1 MSGTKRRGAG
11 EGSVYKG
18 PDGRWRGAVD
28 LGWDNGKRV
37 RKYLSGR
44 TQNEVLAKVRAARQ
58 DVEHGVESDA
68 NMTVEKWLRHWL
80 ATVVDGRVGS
90 DNTRANYEQ
99 VVRVHLVPQLGKVR
113 LDKLTPER
121 VDRLLAAKASEGK
134 AKSTVN
140 RIRSVLADALN
151 FAQGRG
157 LVARNVAALSVMP
170 KLDPPA
176 PRRSMTPD
184 EARALM
190 VAAKDERLEALV
202 LVGLVVGLRPGE
214 LTGLLWSDLELDAT
228 PPTLTV
234 SGAMKREVVRQGKR
248 YEGYELNR
256 GAVKRSTAG
265 QRTAALPP
273 IAVDALRAHRA
284 RQAAERLAAGELWE
298 DQGLVFSSEVGT
310 PLDPSNVRRT
320 FRRVATRA
328 GLDARF
334 PYLLRHTAVSLLI
347 DAGAGIEEVAD
358 LLGDDPRT
366 LYRHYRHKV
375 RPVAEAATRMQ
386 DVLAPAKR

>member
-1 MSGTKRRGAG
+1 MTKGKRRGAG
-11 EGSVYKG
+11 EGTVYKG

-28 LGWDNGKRV
+28 LGWQDGKRI

-58 DVEHGVESDA
+58 DLEHGIEADP
-68 NMTVEKWLRHWL
+68 NMTVEKWLAHWL
-80 ATVVDGRVGS
+80 VTVVDGRVGS
-90 DNTRANYEQ
+90 DNTRKNYEQ

-121 VDRLLAAKASEGK
+121 VDRLLAAKAAEGK

-170 KLDPPA
+170 KLDPPEA
-176 PRRSMTPD
+176 RRSMTPE

-190 VAAKDERLEALV
+190 AAARGERLEGLV
-202 LVGLVVGLRPGE
+202 VIGLVVGLRPGE
-214 LTGLLWSDLELDAT
+214 LAGLLWSDLELDAT

-234 SGAMKREVVRQGKR
+234 SGALKREPSPNGK
-248 YEGYELNR
+248 GYELNR

-265 QRTAALPP
+265 QRTMALPP

-284 RQAAERLAAGELWE
+284 RHAAERLAAGELWE
-298 DQGLVFSSEVGT
+298 DQGLVFSSEIGT

-320 FRRVATRA
+320 FRRVATKA

-334 PYLLRHTAVSLLI
+334 PYLLRHTAVSLLV

-366 LYRHYRHKV
+366 LYRHYRHKG
-375 RPVAEAATRMQ
+375 RPVAEAAIRMQ
-386 DVLAPAKR
+386 DVLAPTAR

>member
-1 MSGTKRRGAG
+1 MTKGKRRGAG
-11 EGSVYKG
+11 EGAVYKG

-58 DVEHGVESDA
+58 DLEHGIESDA

-80 ATVVDGRVGS
+80 ATVVDGRVSS

-99 VVRVHLVPQLGKVR
+99 VVRVHLVPQLGKLR

-121 VDRLLAAKASEGK
+121 VDRLLAAKAADGK

-176 PRRSMTPD
+176 ARRSMTPD

-190 VAAKDERLEALV
+190 AAAKGERLEGLV
-202 LVGLVVGLRPGE
+202 VVGLVVGLRPGE
-214 LTGLLWSDLELDAT
+214 LTGLLWSDLELDGT

-234 SGAMKREVVRQGKR
+234 SGALKREPSREGK
-248 YEGYELNR
+248 GYELNR

-265 QRTAALPP
+265 RRTVALPP
-273 IAVDALRAHRA
+273 VAVDALRAHRA

-298 DQGLVFSSEVGT
+298 DQGLVFSSEIGT

-320 FRRVATRA
+320 FRRVAARA

-386 DVLAPAKR
+386 DVLAPAPR